1 MCSYQSHVSLC
12 FKKRTH
18 TCGELRKSHIGRR
31 VTLLGWISSLRDHG
45 GIFFINLR
53 DRYGVT
59 QVVVDK
65 RELIDRVKRWRSEFI
80 IEVTGEVR
88 ERPPDA
94 INPNMATGEIEVL
107 ADDVHLLAE
116 AKVPPFVIAD
126 DVKVRPEL
134 RLRYRYLD
142 LRRPAVQ
149 RNIILRATVVRE
161 IRRYLDEHGFIEI
174 ETPILA
180 KSTPEGAR
188 DFLVPSRNFPGKFYA
203 LAQSPQLYKQL
214 LMVAGFDRYYQLAK
228 CLRDED
234 PRKDRQPEFTQV
246 DLEMSFVTEEDVFEL
261 VEGLMSHLWKTV
273 LGVELESPFVRMTY
287 REAMERFGT
296 DKPDMR
302 FGYELRDVTP
312 IAKASDFRIFKQADK
327 VVALLWQ
334 DELSRKEIEE
344 LETIAKEA
352 GVGGLAFMRVKD
364 GTIAGGV
371 SKYFSEELQKGLL
384 KLLDVRGDGT
394 ILMTAGDWKPTLEAM
409 GAVRSKLIE
418 RLDPPNEYKFVWVT
432 DFPIVEK
439 TDTGYEPVH
448 HIFSM
453 PKRLDFEHPENM
465 VGHVYDLVLNGVELG
480 SGSIRAHKREIQEKL
495 LEIIGLTKQ
504 QMEERFG
511 FLLEALEYGAPPHGG
526 IALGLERL
534 VGEMV
539 GDRHI
544 PNFIAF
550 PKTTTGLGLME
561 GIPGEVTPEQLQ
573 ELHIKIEKPKQ

>member
-1 MCSYQSHVSLC
+1 MSLC

-18 TCGELRKSHIGRR
+18 TCGELRKSHIGKR

-273 LGVELESPFVRMTY
+273 LGVELESSFVRMTY

-371 SKYFSEELQKGLL
+371 SKYFTEELQKGLL

-409 GAVRSKLIE
+409 GAIRSKLIE

>member
-1 MCSYQSHVSLC
+1 MSLC

-18 TCGELRKSHIGRR
+18 TCGELRKSHIGKR

-107 ADDVHLLAE
+107 ADDVHLVAE

-246 DLEMSFVTEEDVFEL
+246 DLEMSFVTEDDVFEL

-273 LGVELESPFVRMTY
+273 LGVELASPFVRMTY

-344 LETIAKEA
+344 LETIAKEV

-561 GIPGEVTPEQLQ
+561 GIPSEVTPEQLQ

>member
-1 MCSYQSHVSLC
+1 M
-12 FKKRTH
+12 
-18 TCGELRKSHIGRR
+18 
-31 VTLLGWISSLRDHG
+31 GWISSLRDHG

-273 LGVELESPFVRMTY
+273 LGVELESSFVRMTY

-371 SKYFSEELQKGLL
+371 SKYFTEELQKGLL

-409 GAVRSKLIE
+409 GAIRSKLIE

>member
-1 MCSYQSHVSLC
+1 MSLC

-18 TCGELRKSHIGRR
+18 TCGELRKSHIGKR

-107 ADDVHLLAE
+107 ADDVHLVAE

-246 DLEMSFVTEEDVFEL
+246 DLEMSFVTEDDVFEL

-352 GVGGLAFMRVKD
+352 GVGGLVFMRVKD

>member
-1 MCSYQSHVSLC
+1 VSLC

-18 TCGELRKSHIGRR
+18 TCGELRKSHIGKR

-273 LGVELESPFVRMTY
+273 LGVELESSFVRMTY

-371 SKYFSEELQKGLL
+371 SKYFTEELQKGLL

-409 GAVRSKLIE
+409 GAIRSKLIE

-561 GIPGEVTPEQLQ
+561 GIPSEVTPEQLQ
-573 ELHIKIEKPKQ
+573 ELHIKIERPKQ

>member
-1 MCSYQSHVSLC
+1 MSLC

-18 TCGELRKSHIGRR
+18 TCGELRKSHIGKR

-107 ADDVHLLAE
+107 ADDVHLVAE

-246 DLEMSFVTEEDVFEL
+246 DLEMSFVTEDDVFEL

-273 LGVELESPFVRMTY
+273 LGVELASPFVRMTY

-344 LETIAKEA
+344 LETIAKEV
-352 GVGGLAFMRVKD
+352 GVGGLVFMRVKD

-409 GAVRSKLIE
+409 GAIRSKLIE

-573 ELHIKIEKPKQ
+573 ELHIKIEKPK

>member
-1 MCSYQSHVSLC
+1 MSLC

-18 TCGELRKSHIGRR
+18 TCGELRKSHIGKR

-94 INPNMATGEIEVL
+94 INPNMATGEVEVL
-107 ADDVHLLAE
+107 ADDVHLVAE

-246 DLEMSFVTEEDVFEL
+246 DLEMSFVTEDDVFEL

-273 LGVELESPFVRMTY
+273 LGVELASPFVRMTY

-352 GVGGLAFMRVKD
+352 GVGGLVFMRVKD

-561 GIPGEVTPEQLQ
+561 GIPSEVTPEQLQ

>member
-1 MCSYQSHVSLC
+1 MSLC

-18 TCGELRKSHIGRR
+18 TCGELRKSHIGKR

-107 ADDVHLLAE
+107 ADDVHLVAE

-246 DLEMSFVTEEDVFEL
+246 DLEMSFVTEDDVFEL

-453 PKRLDFEHPENM
+453 PKTLDFEHPENM

-561 GIPGEVTPEQLQ
+561 GIPSEVTPEQLQ

>member
-1 MCSYQSHVSLC
+1 
-12 FKKRTH
+12 
-18 TCGELRKSHIGRR
+18 
-31 VTLLGWISSLRDHG
+31 
-45 GIFFINLR
+45 
-53 DRYGVT
+53 
-59 QVVVDK
+59 
-65 RELIDRVKRWRSEFI
+65 
-80 IEVTGEVR
+80 
-88 ERPPDA
+88 
-94 INPNMATGEIEVL
+94 
-107 ADDVHLLAE
+107 
-116 AKVPPFVIAD
+116 
-126 DVKVRPEL
+126 
-134 RLRYRYLD
+134 
-142 LRRPAVQ
+142 
-149 RNIILRATVVRE
+149 
-161 IRRYLDEHGFIEI
+161 
-174 ETPILA
+174 
-180 KSTPEGAR
+180 
-188 DFLVPSRNFPGKFYA
+188 

-246 DLEMSFVTEEDVFEL
+246 DLEMSFVTEDDVFEL

-273 LGVELESPFVRMTY
+273 LGMELESPFVRMPY

-334 DELSRKEIEE
+334 DELSRKEIGE
-344 LETIAKEA
+344 LETIAKEV
-352 GVGGLAFMRVKD
+352 GVGGLVFMRVKD

-371 SKYFSEELQKGLL
+371 SKYFTEELQKGLL
-384 KLLDVRGDGT
+384 KLLDVSGNGT

-409 GAVRSKLIE
+409 GAVRNKLIE
-418 RLDPPNEYKFVWVT
+418 GLDPPNEYKFVWVT

-439 TDTGYEPVH
+439 TDTGYEPIH

-453 PKRLDFEHPENM
+453 PKKLDFEHPENM

-480 SGSIRAHKREIQEKL
+480 IRAHKREIQEKL

-573 ELHIKIEKPKQ
+573 ELHIKIEKPK

>member
-1 MCSYQSHVSLC
+1 VSLC

-18 TCGELRKSHIGRR
+18 TCGELRKSHIGKR

-126 DVKVRPEL
+126 DVKARPEL

-161 IRRYLDEHGFIEI
+161 IRKYLDQHGFIEI

-246 DLEMSFVTEEDVFEL
+246 DLEMSFVTEDDVFEL
-261 VEGLMSHLWKTV
+261 VEGLMSHLWNTV

-327 VVALLWQ
+327 VVALLWR

-344 LETIAKEA
+344 LETVAKEA
-352 GVGGLAFMRVKD
+352 GVGGLVFMRVKD

-371 SKYFSEELQKGLL
+371 SKYFTEELQKGLL
-384 KLLDVRGDGT
+384 KLLDVRGNGT

-418 RLDPPNEYKFVWVT
+418 RLEPPNEYKFVWVT

-453 PKRLDFEHPENM
+453 PKKLDFEHPENM

-561 GIPGEVTPEQLQ
+561 GIPGEVTPEQLR
-573 ELHIKIEKPKQ
+573 ELHIKIEKQKQ

>member
-1 MCSYQSHVSLC
+1 MSLC

-18 TCGELRKSHIGRR
+18 TCGELRKSHIGKR

-94 INPNMATGEIEVL
+94 INPNMATGEVEVL
-107 ADDVHLLAE
+107 ADDVHLVAE

-246 DLEMSFVTEEDVFEL
+246 DLEMSFVTEDDVFEL

-344 LETIAKEA
+344 LETIAKEV
-352 GVGGLAFMRVKD
+352 GVGGLVFMRVKD

-561 GIPGEVTPEQLQ
+561 GIPSEVTPEQLQ

>member
-1 MCSYQSHVSLC
+1 MSLC

-18 TCGELRKSHIGRR
+18 TCGELRKSHIGKR

-107 ADDVHLLAE
+107 ADDVHLVAE

-246 DLEMSFVTEEDVFEL
+246 DLEMSFVTEDDVFEL

-273 LGVELESPFVRMTY
+273 LGVELASPFVRMTY

-344 LETIAKEA
+344 LETIAKEV
-352 GVGGLAFMRVKD
+352 GVGGLAFMRVKE

-371 SKYFSEELQKGLL
+371 SKYFSEELQRGLL

-409 GAVRSKLIE
+409 GAIRSKLIE

-561 GIPGEVTPEQLQ
+561 GIPSEVTPEQLQ

>member
-18 TCGELRKSHIGRR
+18 TCGELRKSHIGKR

-180 KSTPEGAR
+180 KSTP
-188 DFLVPSRNFPGKFYA
+188 
-203 LAQSPQLYKQL
+203 
-214 LMVAGFDRYYQLAK
+214 
-228 CLRDED
+228 
-234 PRKDRQPEFTQV
+234 
-246 DLEMSFVTEEDVFEL
+246 
-261 VEGLMSHLWKTV
+261 
-273 LGVELESPFVRMTY
+273 
-287 REAMERFGT
+287 
-296 DKPDMR
+296 
-302 FGYELRDVTP
+302 
-312 IAKASDFRIFKQADK
+312 
-327 VVALLWQ
+327 
-334 DELSRKEIEE
+334 
-344 LETIAKEA
+344 
-352 GVGGLAFMRVKD
+352 
-364 GTIAGGV
+364 
-371 SKYFSEELQKGLL
+371 
-384 KLLDVRGDGT
+384 
-394 ILMTAGDWKPTLEAM
+394 
-409 GAVRSKLIE
+409 
-418 RLDPPNEYKFVWVT
+418 
-432 DFPIVEK
+432 
-439 TDTGYEPVH
+439 
-448 HIFSM
+448 
-453 PKRLDFEHPENM
+453 
-465 VGHVYDLVLNGVELG
+465 
-480 SGSIRAHKREIQEKL
+480 
-495 LEIIGLTKQ
+495 
-504 QMEERFG
+504 
-511 FLLEALEYGAPPHGG
+511 
-526 IALGLERL
+526 
-534 VGEMV
+534 
-539 GDRHI
+539 
-544 PNFIAF
+544 
-550 PKTTTGLGLME
+550 
-561 GIPGEVTPEQLQ
+561 
-573 ELHIKIEKPKQ
+573 

>member
-1 MCSYQSHVSLC
+1 VSLC

-18 TCGELRKSHIGRR
+18 TCGELRKSHIGKR

-273 LGVELESPFVRMTY
+273 LGVELESSFVRMTY

-371 SKYFSEELQKGLL
+371 SKYFTEELQKGLL

>member
-1 MCSYQSHVSLC
+1 MSLC

-18 TCGELRKSHIGRR
+18 TCGELRKSHIGKR

-80 IEVTGEVR
+80 VEVTGEVR

-107 ADDVHLLAE
+107 ADDVHLVAE

-246 DLEMSFVTEEDVFEL
+246 DLEMSFVTEDDVFEL

-352 GVGGLAFMRVKD
+352 GVGGLVFMRVKD

-561 GIPGEVTPEQLQ
+561 GIPSEVTPEQLQ

>member
-1 MCSYQSHVSLC
+1 M
-12 FKKRTH
+12 
-18 TCGELRKSHIGRR
+18 
-31 VTLLGWISSLRDHG
+31 
-45 GIFFINLR
+45 
-53 DRYGVT
+53 T

-126 DVKVRPEL
+126 DVKARPEL

-161 IRRYLDEHGFIEI
+161 IRKYLDQHGFIEI

-246 DLEMSFVTEEDVFEL
+246 DLEMSFVTEDDVFEL
-261 VEGLMSHLWKTV
+261 VEGLMSHLWNTV

-327 VVALLWQ
+327 VVALLWR

-344 LETIAKEA
+344 LETVAKEA
-352 GVGGLAFMRVKD
+352 GVGGLVFMRVKD

-371 SKYFSEELQKGLL
+371 SKYFTEELQKGLL
-384 KLLDVRGDGT
+384 KLLDVRGNGT

-418 RLDPPNEYKFVWVT
+418 RLEPPNEYKFVWVT

-453 PKRLDFEHPENM
+453 PKKLDFEHPENM

-561 GIPGEVTPEQLQ
+561 GIPGEVTPEQLR
-573 ELHIKIEKPKQ
+573 ELHIKIEKQKQ